1 MTTRYQ
7 TQSELVDAFQMT
19 HANRESCRCWPDWMM
34 VSLERDKDMEGAIF
48 PLVHMDPD
56 KELVLRFSG
65 CDVLIHWD
73 SWIVRW
79 PDGDLEVYYPDQ
91 FAAKFEPVPHKSA
104 AYTAMTGNH
113 STADSALA
121 FGMAAHV
128 MRYRTFAGPWTFS
141 RLLSTAG
148 PTVAVPKSELARWN
162 KKIGDLKA
170 LAEARQCDLDHL
182 TRTNRQQSAEIECWK
197 RLHSNQANTI
207 KSQREIL
214 AADAHWHTQATIIHN
229 QRKEL
234 DSIGREANRRDE
246 LMDKLREAVFALRG
260 LGWRPGYDAYNKA
273 VCMVAKVLKK
283 TEGC

>member
-19 HANRESCRCWPDWMM
+19 HANRESCRCWPDWML
-34 VSLERDKDMEGAIF
+34 VSLEWDKDMEGAIF

-104 AYTAMTGNH
+104 TYTAMMGNH

-121 FGMAAHV
+121 FGMAAHAAMSHV
-128 MRYRTFAGPWTFS
+128 MRYGTFADRQS
-141 RLLSTAG
+141 
-148 PTVAVPKSELARWN
+148 

-273 VCMVAKVLKK
+273 VCMAAKVLKE